1 MDRNERRDRT
11 RGQVLLLRQFYK
23 DLRSWEV
30 TSVGAWI
37 AAGFLLFVDG
47 VLFLIPWQK
56 YAGCELETYVGIFA
70 VLWMGIYMYMIPYM
84 MITEDRKQK
93 SLMEKLR
100 NLPIDRRSILCFQ
113 LEKLFRM
120 VLIFGAIQLVG
131 QCAVAWL
138 LYGRL
143 EWANILFP
151 VVVGM
156 LLPGAVNA
164 IVVVLSGMC
173 VRMR

>member
-11 RGQVLLLRQFYK
+11 RGQVRLLRQFYK

-93 SLMEKLR
+93 SL
-100 NLPIDRRSILCFQ
+100 
-113 LEKLFRM
+113 LE
-120 VLIFGAIQLVG
+120 
-131 QCAVAWL
+131 
-138 LYGRL
+138 
-143 EWANILFP
+143 
-151 VVVGM
+151 
-156 LLPGAVNA
+156 
-164 IVVVLSGMC
+164 
-173 VRMR
+173 